1 MNAPVSNTAAAQ
13 GAATA
18 ASGASGASDTSGT
31 SDTSRMPGE
40 RELFA
45 AVYREARLIDEKRW
59 AEWYDL
65 YAEEGVYWVPLTPG
79 QPDGVDHT
87 SIAYEDKLL
96 LKLRIE
102 RMASPRAYSQ
112 QPPSRCTHVL
122 QQPEL
127 EAGDPAAG
135 TWTTRSAFVYVEARG
150 EEQFMLAGAVRHDWV
165 WRDGRLQILCKR
177 VDLINCDAALP
188 SIQLFP

>member
-1 MNAPVSNTAAAQ
+1 
-13 GAATA
+13 
-18 ASGASGASDTSGT
+18 
-31 SDTSRMPGE
+31 
-40 RELFA
+40 
-45 AVYREARLIDEKRW
+45 
-59 AEWYDL
+59 
-65 YAEEGVYWVPLTPG
+65 VYWVPLTPG
-79 QPDGVDHT
+79 QPDGIDHT

-102 RMASPRAYSQ
+102 RLGSPRAYSQ

-122 QQPEL
+122 QQPEI
-127 EAGDPAAG
+127 ESCDAAAG
-135 TWTTRSAFVYVEARG
+135 TWVTRSAFVYVEARA
-150 EEQFMLAGAVRHDWV
+150 EDQFMLAGTVHHTWV